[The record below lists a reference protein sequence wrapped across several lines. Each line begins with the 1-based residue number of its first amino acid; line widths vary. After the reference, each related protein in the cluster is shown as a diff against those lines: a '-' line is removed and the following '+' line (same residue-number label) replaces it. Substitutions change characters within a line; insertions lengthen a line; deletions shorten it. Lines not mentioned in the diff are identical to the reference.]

1 MLGTWSLS
9 YGVQALHFTQS
20 QYLMM
25 QMVSVFFFAIFIMV
39 SCMAADK
46 YGRKKVMLVVTA
58 AALVFSFL
66 TPVLLMH
73 SAPRVMI
80 FLCVGFVIMGGLF
93 GPCGAYLPE
102 LFPTHVRYSGAG
114 LSYNL
119 AAIFGGAFAP
129 TIAQLLVNNPKI
141 GIAGVGYYM
150 AIMAVIALAALLAI
164 KESKN
169 KNYEA

>member
-1 MLGTWSLS
+1 
-9 YGVQALHFTQS
+9 
-20 QYLMM
+20 
-25 QMVSVFFFAIFIMV
+25 
-39 SCMAADK
+39 MA
-46 YGRKKVMLVVTA
+46 
-58 AALVFSFL
+58 FSFF
-66 TPVLLMH
+66 TPVLLVH
-73 SAPRVMI
+73 SVPRVMI
-80 FLCVGFVIMGGLF
+80 FLYVGFVIMVGLF
-93 GPCGAYLPE
+93 GPCGTYLPE
-102 LFPTHVRYSGAG
+102 LFPTHVRYSGTG
-114 LSYNL
+114 LSCNL